1 MLLLVCAVY
10 SRDTGRP
17 AVWEPS
23 LWSQIHVL
31 TIQLQYINPFIS
43 YYRYVFLYVP
53 TLSQTPGILSLIQS
67 DPKVT
72 LFANS
77 FCNIFFSYTFLPG
90 DLSHRTFYILS
101 HFVLFIHMPISITR
115 IASKHTLI
123 HFYFEST
130 PFNTFSLH
138 ILIYHI
144 HSYSL
149 LLQYSLR
156 PHPSFHIYS
165 LFSHFLSSFFDIHS
179 FKFLA
184 YISRRNSF

>member
-17 AVWEPS
+17 AVWETS

-77 FCNIFFSYTFLPG
+77 FCNIFSSYTLLPG
-90 DLSHRTFYILS
+90 DFSHRTFYITFPLCTLYSYAHIHNTNSIEAHSRTLLLRKLS
-101 HFVLFIHMPISITR
+101 IQYIFPSHNNLLHTLLLTSITTFPKTSFLLSTS
-115 IASKHTLI
+115 IHYSHT
-123 HFYFEST
+123 F
-130 PFNTFSLH
+130 
-138 ILIYHI
+138 
-144 HSYSL
+144 
-149 LLQYSLR
+149 
-156 PHPSFHIYS
+156 
-165 LFSHFLSSFFDIHS
+165 
-179 FKFLA
+179 
-184 YISRRNSF
+184 